1 MGWKG
6 LSSAL
11 IILCYSSLSF
21 AEVSGWDWFE
31 RSQNSVRQYN
41 FETSFVVIKPNQ
53 VDSYR
58 WIHGV
63 QNDAE
68 IEQLMPLEQNGVE
81 ILRRDHMVYYIA
93 PEKTP
98 LAVSSGTIKELP
110 ALLFSDVA
118 AIKALY
124 DAVPGGSAQLSGR
137 SAQLLRL
144 TPLQNGRPVYWLW
157 LDSQTGFPLKI
168 DTLTAQ
174 NEVLERWVVT
184 HIQPYAQLP
193 ETLSV
198 AASAELPAV
207 VSADAIPA
215 VDSPES
221 PLELSW
227 LPNGYQ
233 QVPVTA
239 AMVPQQVLEQWL
251 LSDGLHQISIFV
263 QPSASLPAQ
272 AFRDGATT
280 IFVMPKNQFDVTVIG
295 PVSIES
301 ARQIAESVR

>member
-1 MGWKG
+1 MSWKG

-11 IILCYSSLSF
+11 IILFYSNLSF
-21 AEVSGWDWFE
+21 AEISGWEWFE
-31 RSQNSVRQYN
+31 RSQSSIRQYN
-41 FETSFVVIKPNQ
+41 FEASFVVIKPNQ

-58 WIHGV
+58 WVHGV
-63 QNDAE
+63 QNNTE
-68 IEQLMPLEQNGVE
+68 IEQLMPLEQSGVE
-81 ILRRDHMVYYIA
+81 ILRRDQMVYYIA

-98 LAVSSGTIKELP
+98 LATNSSTIKELP
-110 ALLFSDVA
+110 ALLYRDIA
-118 AIKALY
+118 AIKTLY

-144 TPLQNGRPVYWLW
+144 TPLQNDRPGYWMW

-168 DTLTAQ
+168 DTLTVQ

-184 HIQPYAQLP
+184 HILPHSTLP
-193 ETLSV
+193 EALNV
-198 AASAELPAV
+198 AASADLPQAAETLPT
-207 VSADAIPA
+207 VSL
-215 VDSPES
+215 PES

-227 LPNGYQ
+227 LPVGYQ
-233 QVPVTA
+233 QVAVAA

-251 LSDGLHQISIFV
+251 LSDGLHQVSVFV
-263 QPSASLPAQ
+263 QPGASLPAQ

>member
-21 AEVSGWDWFE
+21 AEVSGWEWFE
-31 RSQNSVRQYN
+31 RSQSSVRQYN
-41 FETSFVVIKPNQ
+41 FEASFVVIKPNQ

-63 QNDAE
+63 QDNSE
-68 IEQLMPLEQNGVE
+68 IEQLMPLEQSGVE

-93 PEKTP
+93 PEKAP
-98 LAVSSGTIKELP
+98 LATSSSTIKELP
-110 ALLFSDVA
+110 ALLYRDIES
-118 AIKALY
+118 IKTLY
-124 DAVPGGSAQLSGR
+124 DAVPGGATQLSGR

-144 TPLQNGRPVYWLW
+144 TPLQNGRPGYWLW

-168 DTLTAQ
+168 DTLTVQ
-174 NEVLERWVVT
+174 NEVLERWVIT
-184 HIQPYAQLP
+184 HILPHATLP
-193 ETLSV
+193 EALSI
-198 AASAELPAV
+198 AASAELPAAAETMPTV
-207 VSADAIPA
+207 AL
-215 VDSPES
+215 PET
-221 PLELSW
+221 PLQLSW
-227 LPNGYQ
+227 LPEGYQ
-233 QVPVTA
+233 EVSVTS

-251 LSDGLHQISIFV
+251 LSDGLHQVSVFV
-263 QPSASLPAQ
+263 QHSASLPAQ

-280 IFVMPKNQFDVTVIG
+280 IFVMPNKQFDVTVIG
-295 PVSIES
+295 PVSIET

>member
-1 MGWKG
+1 MSWKG

-11 IILCYSSLSF
+11 IILFYSNLSF
-21 AEVSGWDWFE
+21 AEISGWEWFE
-31 RSQNSVRQYN
+31 RSQSSIRQYN
-41 FETSFVVIKPNQ
+41 FEASFVVIKPNQ

-58 WIHGV
+58 WVHGV
-63 QNDAE
+63 QNNTE
-68 IEQLMPLEQNGVE
+68 IEQLMPLEQSGVE
-81 ILRRDHMVYYIA
+81 ILRRDQMVYYIA

-98 LAVSSGTIKELP
+98 LATNSSTIKELP
-110 ALLFSDVA
+110 ALLYRDIA
-118 AIKALY
+118 AIKTLY

-144 TPLQNGRPVYWLW
+144 TPLQNDRPGYWMW

-168 DTLTAQ
+168 DTLTVQ

-184 HIQPYAQLP
+184 HILPHSTLP
-193 ETLSV
+193 EALNV
-198 AASAELPAV
+198 AASADLPQAAETLPT
-207 VSADAIPA
+207 VSL
-215 VDSPES
+215 PES

-227 LPNGYQ
+227 LPVGYQ
-233 QVPVTA
+233 QVPVAA

-251 LSDGLHQISIFV
+251 LSDGLHQVSVFV
-263 QPSASLPAQ
+263 QPGASLPAQ

>member
-11 IILCYSSLSF
+11 IILLYSNLSF
-21 AEVSGWDWFE
+21 AEVSGWEWFE
-31 RSQNSVRQYN
+31 RSQSSVRQFN
-41 FETSFVVIKPNQ
+41 FEASFVVIKPNQ

-58 WIHGV
+58 WVHGV
-63 QNDAE
+63 YNDSE
-68 IEQLMPLEQNGVE
+68 IEQLMPLEQSGVE
-81 ILRRDHMVYYIA
+81 ILRRDQLVYYIA
-93 PEKTP
+93 PEKAP
-98 LAVSSGTIKELP
+98 LATSSSTIKELP
-110 ALLFSDVA
+110 ALLYRDIAS
-118 AIKALY
+118 IKTLY
-124 DAVPGGSAQLSGR
+124 DAVPGGATQLSGR

-144 TPLQNGRPVYWLW
+144 TPLQNGRPGYWLW

-168 DTLTAQ
+168 DTLTVQ

-184 HIQPYAQLP
+184 HIQPHTTLP
-193 ETLSV
+193 EALSV
-198 AASAELPAV
+198 AATAELPRVAETM
-207 VSADAIPA
+207 PA
-215 VDSPES
+215 VTLPES

-227 LPNGYQ
+227 LPEGYQ
-233 QVPVTA
+233 QVAVTA

-251 LSDGLHQISIFV
+251 LSDGLHQVSVFV
-263 QPSASLPAQ
+263 HPSASLPAQ

-295 PVSIES
+295 PVSIEN

>member
-11 IILCYSSLSF
+11 IILFYSNLSF
-21 AEVSGWDWFE
+21 AEVSGWEWFE
-31 RSQNSVRQYN
+31 RSQSSVRQYN
-41 FETSFVVIKPNQ
+41 FEASFVVIKPNQ

-58 WIHGV
+58 WLHGV
-63 QNDAE
+63 QGNAE
-68 IEQLMPLEQNGVE
+68 IEQLMPLEQSGVE
-81 ILRRDHMVYYIA
+81 ILRRDQMVYYIA

-98 LAVSSGTIKELP
+98 LATNSSTIKELP
-110 ALLFSDVA
+110 ALLYRDIES
-118 AIKALY
+118 IKTLY

-137 SAQLLRL
+137 PAQLLRL
-144 TPLQNGRPVYWLW
+144 TPLQNDRPGYWMW

-168 DTLTAQ
+168 DTLTIQ

-184 HIQPYAQLP
+184 HILPHTTLP
-193 ETLSV
+193 EALSV
-198 AASAELPAV
+198 AANADLPKAAEKLPT
-207 VSADAIPA
+207 VSL
-215 VDSPES
+215 PES

-227 LPNGYQ
+227 LPGGYQ
-233 QVPVTA
+233 QVPVAA

-251 LSDGLHQISIFV
+251 LSDGLHQVSVFV
-263 QPSASLPAQ
+263 QPGASLPAQ

>member
-21 AEVSGWDWFE
+21 AEVSGWEWFE
-31 RSQNSVRQYN
+31 RSQSSVRQYN
-41 FETSFVVIKPNQ
+41 FEASFVVIKPNQ

-63 QNDAE
+63 QQNSE
-68 IEQLMPLEQNGVE
+68 IEQLMPLEQSGVE

-98 LAVSSGTIKELP
+98 LATNSSTIKELP
-110 ALLFSDVA
+110 ALLYRDIESL
-118 AIKALY
+118 KTLY
-124 DAVPGGSAQLSGR
+124 DAVPGGATQLSGR

-144 TPLQNGRPVYWLW
+144 TPLQNGRPGYWMW

-168 DTLTAQ
+168 DTLTVQ

-184 HIQPYAQLP
+184 HILP
-193 ETLSV
+193 HTALPDTLAV
-198 AASAELPAV
+198 AAKAELPVTAETMPV
-207 VSADAIPA
+207 TAL
-215 VDSPES
+215 PES

-227 LPNGYQ
+227 LPQGYQ
-233 QVPVTA
+233 QVAVTA

-251 LSDGLHQISIFV
+251 LSDGLHQISVFV
-263 QPSASLPAQ
+263 QPGANLPAQ

-295 PVSIES
+295 PVSIEQ

>member
-11 IILCYSSLSF
+11 IILLYSNLSF
-21 AEVSGWDWFE
+21 AEVSGWEWFE
-31 RSQNSVRQYN
+31 RSQSSVRQFN
-41 FETSFVVIKPNQ
+41 FEASFVVIKPNQ

-58 WIHGV
+58 WVHGV
-63 QNDAE
+63 YNNSE
-68 IEQLMPLEQNGVE
+68 IEQLMPLEQSGVE
-81 ILRRDHMVYYIA
+81 ILRRDQLVYYIA
-93 PEKTP
+93 PEKAP
-98 LAVSSGTIKELP
+98 LATSSSTIKELP
-110 ALLFSDVA
+110 ALLYRDIAS
-118 AIKALY
+118 IKTLY
-124 DAVPGGSAQLSGR
+124 DAVPGGTTQLSGR

-144 TPLQNGRPVYWLW
+144 TPLQNGRPGYWLW

-168 DTLTAQ
+168 DTLTVQ

-184 HIQPYAQLP
+184 HIQPHTTLP
-193 ETLSV
+193 EALSV
-198 AASAELPAV
+198 AATAELPRVAETM
-207 VSADAIPA
+207 PA
-215 VDSPES
+215 VTLPES

-227 LPNGYQ
+227 LPEGYQ
-233 QVPVTA
+233 QIAVTA

-251 LSDGLHQISIFV
+251 LSDGLHQVSVFV
-263 QPSASLPAQ
+263 HPSASLPAQ

-295 PVSIES
+295 PVSIEN

>member
-11 IILCYSSLSF
+11 IILFYSNLSF
-21 AEVSGWDWFE
+21 AEVSGWEWFE
-31 RSQNSVRQYN
+31 RSQSSVRQYN
-41 FETSFVVIKPNQ
+41 FEASFVVIKPNQ

-58 WIHGV
+58 WLHGV
-63 QNDAE
+63 QDHSE
-68 IEQLMPLEQNGVE
+68 IEQLMPLEQSGVE
-81 ILRRDHMVYYIA
+81 ILRRDQMVYYIA

-98 LAVSSGTIKELP
+98 LATNSSTIKELP
-110 ALLFSDVA
+110 ALLYRDIES
-118 AIKALY
+118 IKTLY

-137 SAQLLRL
+137 PAQLLRL
-144 TPLQNGRPVYWLW
+144 TPLQNDRPGYWMW

-168 DTLTAQ
+168 DTLTIQ

-184 HIQPYAQLP
+184 HILPHTTLP
-193 ETLSV
+193 EALSV
-198 AASAELPAV
+198 AANADLPKAAEKLPT
-207 VSADAIPA
+207 VSL
-215 VDSPES
+215 PES

-227 LPNGYQ
+227 LPGGYQ
-233 QVPVTA
+233 QVPVAA

-251 LSDGLHQISIFV
+251 LSDGLHQVSVFV
-263 QPSASLPAQ
+263 QPGASLPAQ

>member
-21 AEVSGWDWFE
+21 AEVSGWEWFE
-31 RSQNSVRQYN
+31 RSQSSVRQYN
-41 FETSFVVIKPNQ
+41 FEASFVVIKPNQ

-58 WIHGV
+58 WVHGV
-63 QNDAE
+63 HNDSE
-68 IEQLMPLEQNGVE
+68 IEQLMPLEQSGVE

-98 LAVSSGTIKELP
+98 LATSSSMIKELP
-110 ALLFSDVA
+110 ALLYRDIES
-118 AIKALY
+118 IKTLY
-124 DAVPGGSAQLSGR
+124 DAVPGGATQLSGR

-144 TPLQNGRPVYWLW
+144 TPLQNGRPGYWLW

-168 DTLTAQ
+168 DTLTVQ
-174 NEVLERWVVT
+174 NEVLERWVIT
-184 HIQPYAQLP
+184 HILPHATLP

-198 AASAELPAV
+198 AANADLPAV
-207 VSADAIPA
+207 AETMPDVAL
-215 VDSPES
+215 PES
-221 PLELSW
+221 PLELVW
-227 LPNGYQ
+227 LPDGYQ
-233 QVPVTA
+233 EVSVTA
-239 AMVPQQVLEQWL
+239 AMVPQHVLEQWL
-251 LSDGLHQISIFV
+251 LYDGLHQVSVFV
-263 QPSASLPAQ
+263 QPSAGFPAQ

-280 IFVMPKNQFDVTVIG
+280 IFVMPKNQVDVTVIG
-295 PVSIES
+295 PVSIEI

>member
-1 MGWKG
+1 MSWKG

-11 IILCYSSLSF
+11 IILFYSNLSF
-21 AEVSGWDWFE
+21 AEISGWEWFE
-31 RSQNSVRQYN
+31 RSQSSIRQYN
-41 FETSFVVIKPNQ
+41 FEASFVVIKPNQ

-58 WIHGV
+58 WVHGV
-63 QNDAE
+63 QNNTE
-68 IEQLMPLEQNGVE
+68 IEQLMPLEQSGVE
-81 ILRRDHMVYYIA
+81 ILRRDQMVYYIA

-98 LAVSSGTIKELP
+98 LATNSSTIKELP
-110 ALLFSDVA
+110 ALLYRDIA
-118 AIKALY
+118 AIRALY

-144 TPLQNGRPVYWLW
+144 TPLQNDRPGYWMW

-168 DTLTAQ
+168 DTLTVQ

-184 HIQPYAQLP
+184 HILPHSTLP
-193 ETLSV
+193 EALNV
-198 AASAELPAV
+198 AASADLPQAAETLPT
-207 VSADAIPA
+207 VSL
-215 VDSPES
+215 PES

-227 LPNGYQ
+227 LPVGYQ
-233 QVPVTA
+233 QVPVAA

-251 LSDGLHQISIFV
+251 LSDGLHQVSVFV
-263 QPSASLPAQ
+263 QPGASLPAQ

>member
-1 MGWKG
+1 MSWKG

-11 IILCYSSLSF
+11 IILFYSNLSF
-21 AEVSGWDWFE
+21 AEISGWEWFE
-31 RSQNSVRQYN
+31 RSQSSIRQYN
-41 FETSFVVIKPNQ
+41 FEASFVVIKPNQ

-58 WIHGV
+58 WVHGV
-63 QNDAE
+63 QNNTE
-68 IEQLMPLEQNGVE
+68 IEQLMPLEQSGVE
-81 ILRRDHMVYYIA
+81 ILRRDQMVYYIA

-98 LAVSSGTIKELP
+98 LATNSSTIKELP
-110 ALLFSDVA
+110 ALLYRDLA
-118 AIKALY
+118 AIKTLY

-144 TPLQNGRPVYWLW
+144 TPLQNDRPGYWMW

-168 DTLTAQ
+168 DTLTVQ

-184 HIQPYAQLP
+184 HILPHSTLP
-193 ETLSV
+193 EALNV
-198 AASAELPAV
+198 AASADLPQAAETLPT
-207 VSADAIPA
+207 VSL
-215 VDSPES
+215 PES

-227 LPNGYQ
+227 LPVGYQ
-233 QVPVTA
+233 QVPVAA

-251 LSDGLHQISIFV
+251 LSDGLHQVSVFV
-263 QPSASLPAQ
+263 QPGASLPAQ

>member
-1 MGWKG
+1 MSWKG

-11 IILCYSSLSF
+11 IILFYSNLSF
-21 AEVSGWDWFE
+21 AEVSGWEWFE
-31 RSQNSVRQYN
+31 RSQSSVRQYN
-41 FETSFVVIKPNQ
+41 FEVSFVVIKPNQ

-63 QNDAE
+63 YNDSE
-68 IEQLMPLEQNGVE
+68 IEQLMPLEQSGVE
-81 ILRRDHMVYYIA
+81 ILRRNQMVYYIA

-98 LAVSSGTIKELP
+98 LATNSSTIKELP
-110 ALLFSDVA
+110 ALLYRDIA
-118 AIKALY
+118 AIKTLY

-144 TPLQNGRPVYWLW
+144 TPLQNDRPGYWMW

-168 DTLTAQ
+168 DTLTVQ

-184 HIQPYAQLP
+184 HILPHSTLP
-193 ETLSV
+193 EALNV
-198 AASAELPAV
+198 AASADLPQAAETLPT
-207 VSADAIPA
+207 VSL
-215 VDSPES
+215 PES

-227 LPNGYQ
+227 LPVGYQ
-233 QVPVTA
+233 QVPVAA

-251 LSDGLHQISIFV
+251 LSDGLHQVSVFV
-263 QPSASLPAQ
+263 QPGASLPAQ

>member
-1 MGWKG
+1 MSWKG

-11 IILCYSSLSF
+11 IILFYSNLSF
-21 AEVSGWDWFE
+21 AEISGWEWFE
-31 RSQNSVRQYN
+31 RSQSSIRQYN
-41 FETSFVVIKPNQ
+41 FEASFVVIKPNQ

-58 WIHGV
+58 WVHGV
-63 QNDAE
+63 QNNTE
-68 IEQLMPLEQNGVE
+68 IEQLMPLEQSGVE
-81 ILRRDHMVYYIA
+81 ILRRDQMVYYIA

-98 LAVSSGTIKELP
+98 LATNSSTIKELP
-110 ALLFSDVA
+110 ALLYRDIA
-118 AIKALY
+118 AIKTLY

-144 TPLQNGRPVYWLW
+144 TPLQNDRPGYWMW

-168 DTLTAQ
+168 DTLTVQ

-184 HIQPYAQLP
+184 HILPHSTLP
-193 ETLSV
+193 EALNV
-198 AASAELPAV
+198 AASADLPQVAETLPT
-207 VSADAIPA
+207 VSL
-215 VDSPES
+215 PES

-227 LPNGYQ
+227 LPVGYQ
-233 QVPVTA
+233 QVPVAA

-251 LSDGLHQISIFV
+251 LSDGLHQVSVFV
-263 QPSASLPAQ
+263 QPGASLPAQ

>member
-11 IILCYSSLSF
+11 IILFYSNMSF
-21 AEVSGWDWFE
+21 AEVSGWEWFE
-31 RSQNSVRQYN
+31 RSQSSVRQFN
-41 FETSFVVIKPNQ
+41 FEASFVVIKPNQ

-58 WIHGV
+58 WVHGV
-63 QNDAE
+63 YNNSE
-68 IEQLMPLEQNGVE
+68 IEQLMPLEQSGVE
-81 ILRRDHMVYYIA
+81 ILRRDQLVYYIA
-93 PEKTP
+93 PEKAP
-98 LAVSSGTIKELP
+98 LATSSSTIKELP
-110 ALLFSDVA
+110 ALLYRDIES
-118 AIKALY
+118 IKTLY
-124 DAVPGGSAQLSGR
+124 DAVPGGTTQLSGR

-144 TPLQNGRPVYWLW
+144 TPLQNGRPGYWLW

-168 DTLTAQ
+168 DTLTVQ

-184 HIQPYAQLP
+184 HIQPHTTLP

-198 AASAELPAV
+198 AATAELPKVAETM
-207 VSADAIPA
+207 PA
-215 VDSPES
+215 GNLPES

-227 LPNGYQ
+227 LPEGYQ
-233 QVPVTA
+233 QVAVTA
-239 AMVPQQVLEQWL
+239 AMVPPQVLEQWL
-251 LSDGLHQISIFV
+251 LSDGLHQVSVFV

-295 PVSIES
+295 PVSIEN

>member
-11 IILCYSSLSF
+11 IILCYSGLSF

-41 FETSFVVIKPNQ
+41 FEVSFVVIKPNQ

-58 WIHGV
+58 WVHGV
-63 QNDAE
+63 DNNSE
-68 IEQLMPLEQNGVE
+68 IEQLMPLEHSGVE
-81 ILRRDHMVYYIA
+81 ILRRNQMVYYIA
-93 PEKTP
+93 PETAP
-98 LAVSSGTIKELP
+98 LATHNSSIKELP
-110 ALLFSDVA
+110 ALFFPEIEN
-118 AIKALY
+118 IKALY
-124 DAVPGGSAQLSGR
+124 DAVPGGSTQLSGR

-144 TPLQNGRPVYWLW
+144 TPLQNGRPGYWMW

-168 DTLTAQ
+168 DTVTAQ

-184 HIQPYAQLP
+184 HIMPHTTLP
-193 ETLSV
+193 ETLTV
-198 AASAELPAV
+198 AAQAELPTQAEV
-207 VSADAIPA
+207 MPPA
-215 VDSPES
+215 ALPES

-227 LPNGYQ
+227 LPDGYQ
-233 QVPVTA
+233 KIAVTA

-251 LSDGLHQISIFV
+251 LSDGLHQVSVFV
-263 QPSASLPAQ
+263 QPSTSLPAQ

-295 PVSIES
+295 PVSIEN

>member
-21 AEVSGWDWFE
+21 AEVSGWEWFE
-31 RSQNSVRQYN
+31 RSQSSVRQFN
-41 FETSFVVIKPNQ
+41 FEASFVVIKPNQ

-58 WIHGV
+58 WVHGV
-63 QNDAE
+63 HNDSE
-68 IEQLMPLEQNGVE
+68 IEQLMPLEQSGVE
-81 ILRRDHMVYYIA
+81 ILRRGEMVYYIA
-93 PEKTP
+93 PEKAP
-98 LAVSSGTIKELP
+98 LATSSSTIKELP
-110 ALLFSDVA
+110 ALLYRDIES
-118 AIKALY
+118 IKTLY
-124 DAVPGGSAQLSGR
+124 DAVPGGVTQLSGR

-144 TPLQNGRPVYWLW
+144 TPLQSGRPGYWLW

-168 DTLTAQ
+168 DTLTVQ

-184 HIQPYAQLP
+184 HILPHATLP
-193 ETLSV
+193 EILNV
-198 AASAELPAV
+198 AANAELPAV
-207 VSADAIPA
+207 AETMPNVALPQ
-215 VDSPES
+215 S

-227 LPNGYQ
+227 LPDGYQ
-233 QVPVTA
+233 EVSVTA

-251 LSDGLHQISIFV
+251 LYDGLHQVSVFV

-295 PVSIES
+295 PVSIET

>member
-1 MGWKG
+1 MSWKG

-11 IILCYSSLSF
+11 IILFYSNLSF
-21 AEVSGWDWFE
+21 AEISGWEWFE
-31 RSQNSVRQYN
+31 RSQNSIRQYN
-41 FETSFVVIKPNQ
+41 FEASFVVIKPNQ

-58 WIHGV
+58 WVHGV
-63 QNDAE
+63 QNNTE
-68 IEQLMPLEQNGVE
+68 IEQLMPLEQSGVE
-81 ILRRDHMVYYIA
+81 ILRRDQMVYYIA

-98 LAVSSGTIKELP
+98 LATSSSTIKELP
-110 ALLFSDVA
+110 ALLYRDIA
-118 AIKALY
+118 AIKTLY

-144 TPLQNGRPVYWLW
+144 TPLQNDRPGYWMW

-168 DTLTAQ
+168 DTLTVQ

-184 HIQPYAQLP
+184 HILPHSTLP
-193 ETLSV
+193 EALNV
-198 AASAELPAV
+198 AASADLPQAAETLPAV
-207 VSADAIPA
+207 SL
-215 VDSPES
+215 PES

-227 LPNGYQ
+227 LPVGYQ
-233 QVPVTA
+233 QVPVAA

-251 LSDGLHQISIFV
+251 LSDGLHQVSVFV
-263 QPSASLPAQ
+263 QPGASLPAQ